1 MFRRKYK
8 RILVAGLGLAA
19 LVAPSAA
26 LGGGKSYEQI
36 QTEKGQ
42 AMNAKY
48 GNAVTALSSKQF
60 IELWNDGGSKLS
72 PEALNQLVVLGQAM
86 NQRYGASHN
95 MSPSAYNALVAKSRA
110 LQSRY
115 GGSHNMSQAAYDAL
129 VAKSE
134 ALNSRYSQR
143 YGPPDGWTA
152 YAEELTRQS
161 QSSNVLLDGRSPDT
175 IDAANSAQSSGAFNP
190 NSPETQARL
199 VAQGYVDGSVVS
211 NDDTRSEVI
220 ARAEQAKQLSQ
231 NSVDTR
237 SEVIAKT
244 EQAKQLSQSVQTPVD
259 GRSVDT
265 KDAGIQAHTPFV
277 TITKTPGFQWGDFGI
292 GTGVALAAM
301 ILLALGMRFLT
312 NRQGRKPKSVATA

>member
-8 RILVAGLGLAA
+8 RFLVAGLGLAA

-26 LGGGKSYEQI
+26 LGGGKTYEQI

-42 AMNAKY
+42 ALNAKY
-48 GNAVTALSSKQF
+48 GNAITALSSKQF

-86 NQRYGASHN
+86 NQRYGGTHN
-95 MSPSAYNALVAKSRA
+95 MSPNAYNALVAKSRA

-115 GGSHNMSQAAYDAL
+115 GGSHNMSQAAYNAL

-134 ALNSRYSQR
+134 ALNSRYS
-143 YGPPDGWTA
+143 
-152 YAEELTRQS
+152 S
-161 QSSNVLLDGRSPDT
+161 QSNVLDGRSPDT
-175 IDAANSAQSSGAFNP
+175 VDAANSAPSVGFDP
-190 NSPETQARL
+190 NSPETRARL
-199 VAQGYVDGSVVS
+199 IAQGYIDGSTLNS
-211 NDDTRSEVI
+211 DDMRSEVI
-220 ARAEQAKQLSQ
+220 GRSQQAQQLSQ
-231 NSVDTR
+231 SSGDTR

-301 ILLALGMRFLT
+301 ILLALGMRFLS
-312 NRQGRKPKSVATA
+312 NRGGRKPKSVATA

>member
-8 RILVAGLGLAA
+8 RFLVAGLGLAA

-26 LGGGKSYEQI
+26 LGGGKTYEQI

-42 AMNAKY
+42 ALNAKY
-48 GNAVTALSSKQF
+48 GNAITALSSKQF

-86 NQRYGASHN
+86 NQRYGGTHN
-95 MSPSAYNALVAKSRA
+95 MSPNAYN
-110 LQSRY
+110 
-115 GGSHNMSQAAYDAL
+115 AL

-134 ALNSRYSQR
+134 ALNSRYS
-143 YGPPDGWTA
+143 
-152 YAEELTRQS
+152 S
-161 QSSNVLLDGRSPDT
+161 QSNVLDGRSPDT
-175 IDAANSAQSSGAFNP
+175 VDAANSAPSVGFDP
-190 NSPETQARL
+190 NSPETRARL
-199 VAQGYVDGSVVS
+199 VAQGYIDGSTLNS
-211 NDDTRSEVI
+211 DDMRSEVI
-220 ARAEQAKQLSQ
+220 GRSQQAQQLSQ
-231 NSVDTR
+231 SSGDTR

-301 ILLALGMRFLT
+301 ILLALGMRFLS
-312 NRQGRKPKSVATA
+312 NRGGRKPKSVATA